1 MMDHAAAQKP
11 QRRAIETKARLIQS
25 AIEEFAD
32 KGFDGA
38 STREIATRAGMA
50 QSAVP
55 YHFGTKDRLWKAA
68 GDELFGLLRDR
79 LAARLAGLQGVDVVT
94 TARLLLT
101 EFVRFA
107 AEHPALHRFML
118 QEGTGPS
125 ERLEWLVAKH
135 VAPMGALLQGMLQ
148 GIESAGGAS
157 LGPPSHVFYV
167 LIGAVSTPYALAPQV
182 GLTTGQDP
190 FSEEY
195 IKTHTEM
202 IVRLFIPE
210 QLGAVA

>member
-1 MMDHAAAQKP
+1 MMEHASTEKP
-11 QRRAIETKARLIQS
+11 QRRALETRARLIRS

-32 KGFDGA
+32 KGFEGA
-38 STREIATRAGMA
+38 STREIASRAGMA

-55 YHFGTKDRLWKAA
+55 YHFKTKDLLWKAA

-79 LAARLAGLQGVDVVT
+79 LTSRLVGLQGVDGVT
-94 TARLLLT
+94 TARLVLA

-107 AEHPALHRFML
+107 AEHPELHRFML

-135 VAPMGALLQGMLQ
+135 VAPMGSLVEGMLQ
-148 GIESAGGAS
+148 GIESAGGPS

-182 GLTTGQDP
+182 RLSTGEDP
-190 FSEEY
+190 LSEEY
-195 IKTHTEM
+195 IETHTAR
-202 IVRLFIPE
+202 ILRLFVPE
-210 QLGAVA
+210 LV